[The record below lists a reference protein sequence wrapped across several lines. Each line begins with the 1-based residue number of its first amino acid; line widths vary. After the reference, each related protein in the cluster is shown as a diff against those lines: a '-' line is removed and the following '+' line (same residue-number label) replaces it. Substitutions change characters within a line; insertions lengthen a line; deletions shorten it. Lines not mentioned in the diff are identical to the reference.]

1 MNALI
6 SCKTCGLIQQLD
18 HLPRGHQAEC
28 ARCGEIILRYQPLS
42 SALTA
47 AFSLA
52 ALFLYVPANNYPV
65 LSMHYL
71 GRQTENTVWG
81 GVRELWRD
89 GMWGVARGQPVH
101 QIPHR
106 RLLIRREFQPH
117 RTGREVNAIDPDQQ
131 IKRPAQRAEEMIFQ
145 FLCLSPGLPG
155 FMAYQGGGRPVQQQH
170 E

>member
-71 GRQTENTVWG
+71 GRQTENTVWAESG
-81 GVRELWRD
+81 SCGATECGEWPVVSRSIKSLTAACSFAGSFNRI
-89 GMWGVARGQPVH
+89 GLAAR
-101 QIPHR
+101 
-106 RLLIRREFQPH
+106 
-117 RTGREVNAIDPDQQ
+117 
-131 IKRPAQRAEEMIFQ
+131 
-145 FLCLSPGLPG
+145 
-155 FMAYQGGGRPVQQQH
+155 
-170 E
+170 